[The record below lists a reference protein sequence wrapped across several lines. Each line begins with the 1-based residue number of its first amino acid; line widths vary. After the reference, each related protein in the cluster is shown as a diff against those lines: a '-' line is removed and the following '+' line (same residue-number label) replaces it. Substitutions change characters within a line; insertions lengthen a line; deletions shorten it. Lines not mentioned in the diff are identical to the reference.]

1 MQIVRKVE
9 GVTIDEVRRLE
20 IRRRQQIRIVTQQ
33 RKETSKNGTEK

>member
-33 RKETSKNGTEK
+33 QKETSKNGINK